1 MKRYQSK
8 TRLEIKGTGL
18 GGEDLSENKQFLE
31 DITERLE
38 ESECRT
44 KADTQKRQPISKTKK
59 RKLKK
64 GEKSNGKI
72 WRDKKR
78 EVQDESD
85 TGDKNIKEGVVQ
97 KWLVFI
103 RFIRGKFGQ
112 GREFKSEDLQEE
124 NNERKARKIQHKQMQ
139 AQQSQATQVLQQQQ
153 SQILAFLLQDSE
165 VVYFK

>member
-1 MKRYQSK
+1 MR
-8 TRLEIKGTGL
+8 
-18 GGEDLSENKQFLE
+18 KQ
-31 DITERLE
+31 
-38 ESECRT
+38 
-44 KADTQKRQPISKTKK
+44 QQ
-59 RKLKK
+59 
-64 GEKSNGKI
+64 
-72 WRDKKR
+72 RDKKR

-124 NNERKARKIQHKQMQ
+124 NNDRKARKIQHKQMQ